1 MTTTHNFHPIIYD
14 AHSCPSFNIT
24 KKPTTL
30 NRYKKAGITY
40 TSLNVGF
47 GKMLSTEILPIIHH
61 LRSYILQNDN
71 EFKLITEANEITNCK
86 NTNKLGIGFDLE
98 GIDALDGNIDML
110 DKYHKYNVKQL
121 LLVYNKNNAAGG
133 GCLDIDTGLT
143 PYGKSIVKRM
153 NQIGMIIDCSH
164 TGIKTTLEIMEQST
178 HPVVFSHSNPA
189 ALVQH
194 PRNITDEQI
203 KACAQIKGV
212 IGING
217 ISIFLGCKKP
227 QVSHLIEHID
237 YITQLV
243 GPHHVGIGLDYVYDH
258 EEVKSIVKSD
268 KNLFPPE
275 QKFNDVELFEPEL
288 VPQLSIGLFAK
299 GYNREDVSA
308 ILGGNFLR
316 VANEVWK

>member
-24 KKPTTL
+24 KEPTTL
-30 NRYKKAGITY
+30 QRYKKAGITY

-47 GKMLSTEILPIIHH
+47 GKMLSTEILPIIQH
-61 LRSYILQNDN
+61 LRGYILQNDN
-71 EFKLITEANEITNCK
+71 EFKLITQANEITNCK
-86 NTNKLGIGFDLE
+86 SKNKLGIGFDLE

-110 DKYHKYNVKQL
+110 DEYHKYNVKQL

-217 ISIFLGCKKP
+217 ISIFLGCKTP

-288 VPQLSIGLFAK
+288 VPQLSTGLFAK

-316 VANEVWK
+316 IANEVWK